1 MICLTIELLE
11 TYGVDIDEKDED
23 QTAVDGAWEMNLQ
36 RGVTC
41 DQRSWQELGP
51 GHGLNL
57 SNDSKGQRV
66 EPALGPGGP

>member
-1 MICLTIELLE
+1 
-11 TYGVDIDEKDED
+11 
-23 QTAVDGAWEMNLQ
+23 MNLQ

-57 SNDSKGQRV
+57 SNDSDGQRV